1 MIDVRDVSRSFGRL
15 VALEHVSFRVEPG
28 EIVALL
34 GPNGA
39 GKTTASRII
48 SGILA
53 PTEGDVLVDGI
64 SVRADPGSI
73 RVRCGMVTDQPSLYE
88 RMTLR
93 AYLTFFCHLYDVGDA
108 ARRTEELAELLG
120 LTDRLDVR
128 LGAFSRGM
136 KQKVAIARGLVHD
149 PPVLLLDEPATA
161 LDPETARSLR
171 SFIVSL
177 RARHRAIL
185 LCTHD
190 LDEAQRIADRVVVLY
205 RGHVAREGLTGALRA
220 DAHPR
225 FVLSFSGDAG
235 AARDALARVG
245 VNAEPAKAE
254 NGYAALR
261 FDADEPA
268 TTNPAVL
275 RALLDGGVRVIT
287 LTREERSLEDAYF
300 AIVAEAGKPE
310 PRSSGG

>member
-1 MIDVRDVSRSFGRL
+1 MIEVRDVSRRFGEL

-48 SGILA
+48 AGILA
-53 PTEGDVLVDGI
+53 PSSGDVNVDGI
-64 SVRADPGSI
+64 SVREEPDAVRP
-73 RVRCGMVTDQPSLYE
+73 RCGFVTDQPSLYE
-88 RMTLR
+88 RMPLR
-93 AYLTFFCHLYDVGDA
+93 AYLEFFARLYTVPDP
-108 ARRTEELAELLG
+108 ARRAGELAELLG
-120 LTDRLDVR
+120 LADRLDMR

-136 KQKVAIARGLVHD
+136 KQKVAIARALVHD

-190 LDEAQRIADRVVVLY
+190 LDEAQRIADRVIVLY
-205 RGHVAREGLTGALRA
+205 RGHVAREGTTAGLRA
-220 DAHPR
+220 GDRPTYLVT
-225 FVLSFSGDAG
+225 FLGDAE
-235 AARDALARVG
+235 AARAALARAG
-245 VNAEPAKAE
+245 ITAETASAD
-254 NGYAALR
+254 GASGLR
-261 FDADEPA
+261 FAPDDPA
-268 TTNPAVL
+268 AANSVAL
-275 RALLDGGVRVIT
+275 RALLDCGTRVLT
-287 LTREERSLEDAYF
+287 LTREQRTLEEAYF
-300 AIVAEAGKPE
+300 AIVSEAK
-310 PRSSGG
+310 RS